1 MIARLE
7 EHFAGERGGV
17 AASAPVF
24 CSRRTRIFSS
34 ERRQGQGVAQRGSK
48 MAASVPPSEDG
59 PPETYGFHPLT
70 VASVSLEARGPDIP
84 DAVCADCLAPDPGWA
99 STNLGVLLCT
109 QCAGCHR
116 SLGPH
121 ISRVRSCS
129 LDSWP
134 PPLRDVLVTLNAK
147 DVRGPNAEVWE
158 VLMPSWLHRPPRSDA
173 AEPGK
178 MHDREAFIRLKY
190 QRRDFCQAAAA
201 ALGLPEPDR
210 PAAKVR
216 LSLAR
221 ALALPPP

>member
-1 MIARLE
+1 MVDEDPWR
-7 EHFAGERGGV
+7 V
-17 AASAPVF
+17 AD
-24 CSRRTRIFSS
+24 
-34 ERRQGQGVAQRGSK
+34 
-48 MAASVPPSEDG
+48 ED

-70 VASVSLEARGPDIP
+70 VDSVSIAARGLAIL
-84 DAVCADCLAPDPGWA
+84 DAVCADCLAPEPGWA

-134 PPLRDVLVTLNAK
+134 PPLRGVLETLHAAN

-173 AEPGK
+173 AQPGK

-190 QRRDFCQAAAA
+190 QRKDFCQAAASV
-201 ALGLPEPDR
+201 LGLPEPDR

-216 LSLAR
+216 LSLA
-221 ALALPPP
+221 

>member
-1 MIARLE
+1 M
-7 EHFAGERGGV
+7 
-17 AASAPVF
+17 
-24 CSRRTRIFSS
+24 
-34 ERRQGQGVAQRGSK
+34 
-48 MAASVPPSEDG
+48 
-59 PPETYGFHPLT
+59 
-70 VASVSLEARGPDIP
+70 
-84 DAVCADCLAPDPGWA
+84 
-99 STNLGVLLCT
+99 
-109 QCAGCHR
+109 
-116 SLGPH
+116 
-121 ISRVRSCS
+121 RSCS

-134 PPLRDVLVTLNAK
+134 PPLRDVLETLNAK

-190 QRRDFCQAAAA
+190 QRKDFCQAAAA

>member
-1 MIARLE
+1 MSVSKVCARPTE
-7 EHFAGERGGV
+7 
-17 AASAPVF
+17 
-24 CSRRTRIFSS
+24 IFSP
-34 ERRQGQGVAQRGSK
+34 ERAGGIKCRGACSK
-48 MAASVPPSEDG
+48 MPASVPSEDG

-70 VASVSLEARGPDIP
+70 VASVSLEARGPDIS

-129 LDSWP
+129 LDSWLP
-134 PPLRDVLVTLNAK
+134 SLRGVLETLNAK

-190 QRRDFCQAAAA
+190 QRKDFCQAAAA

-216 LSLAR
+216 LSLAL

>member
-1 MIARLE
+1 
-7 EHFAGERGGV
+7 
-17 AASAPVF
+17 
-24 CSRRTRIFSS
+24 
-34 ERRQGQGVAQRGSK
+34 

-190 QRRDFCQAAAA
+190 QRKDFCQAAAA